1 MKFLN
6 YFLKLDIFGKS
17 PHFNI
22 NGKKKYKTYIGS
34 IFTCIV
40 YILITLIII
49 IGTKEVIF
57 RKNLKIITTINNK
70 YERDYENISLSSFI
84 IALGLQDINYTNYI
98 DESIYIL
105 NAYIYDTTRNESGTP
120 ETEITKLKVTKC
132 DLLNITII
140 PEFFKGVGMNNLYCL
155 NESYVILKGEFGEI
169 NWRYLIFSFS
179 KCRNSTENNFS
190 CKSEEEIN
198 RVLQGGYFGA
208 FVADSF
214 VNNKDH
220 KNPIIKYGKNFFT
233 AFTIKQ
239 YQDLWI
245 YLKKIRVITDIGYIF
260 EDKEIGE
267 EIALDKYE
275 STIDYREDNIFYSA
289 KFRLST
295 KLETYERSYTKAA
308 EAIGFVGGF
317 MKIILVISKVSVSYF
332 NSLLFQKYLIQ
343 FFRFDENDI
352 NNSNHKYTTSININP
367 KKSREITNTQTF
379 NANNSKLK
387 FKSNSELRLNFP
399 NINLRKVNFVNKK
412 HLSVKKLNY
421 ISLESNKFFMTK
433 VHKSKRKE
441 YRFWFSIYCKKRGFQ
456 KAKEIYKKY
465 KLIIFLTDII
475 YYYKSLFKIQLLEY
489 NFFDMNKRKTI
500 IETDCFD
507 YCYFNEEKNCYD
519 IKHRRPLFLNV
530 NYKRRSETPN
540 IKLNR
545 LKMSE
550 N

>member
-1 MKFLN
+1 
-6 YFLKLDIFGKS
+6 
-17 PHFNI
+17 
-22 NGKKKYKTYIGS
+22 
-34 IFTCIV
+34 
-40 YILITLIII
+40 
-49 IGTKEVIF
+49 
-57 RKNLKIITTINNK
+57 
-70 YERDYENISLSSFI
+70 
-84 IALGLQDINYTNYI
+84 
-98 DESIYIL
+98 
-105 NAYIYDTTRNESGTP
+105 
-120 ETEITKLKVTKC
+120 
-132 DLLNITII
+132 
-140 PEFFKGVGMNNLYCL
+140 
-155 NESYVILKGEFGEI
+155 
-169 NWRYLIFSFS
+169 
-179 KCRNSTENNFS
+179 
-190 CKSEEEIN
+190 
-198 RVLQGGYFGA
+198 
-208 FVADSF
+208 
-214 VNNKDH
+214 
-220 KNPIIKYGKNFFT
+220 
-233 AFTIKQ
+233 
-239 YQDLWI
+239 
-245 YLKKIRVITDIGYIF
+245 
-260 EDKEIGE
+260 
-267 EIALDKYE
+267 
-275 STIDYREDNIFYSA
+275 
-289 KFRLST
+289 
-295 KLETYERSYTKAA
+295 
-308 EAIGFVGGF
+308 

-387 FKSNSELRLNFP
+387 FKSNSELSLNFP

-500 IETDCFD
+500 IETDC
-507 YCYFNEEKNCYD
+507 CYFNEEKNCYD
-519 IKHRRPLFLNV
+519 IKYRRPLFLSV
-530 NYKRRSETPN
+530 NYKRRSDIPN

-545 LKMSE
+545 SKMSE